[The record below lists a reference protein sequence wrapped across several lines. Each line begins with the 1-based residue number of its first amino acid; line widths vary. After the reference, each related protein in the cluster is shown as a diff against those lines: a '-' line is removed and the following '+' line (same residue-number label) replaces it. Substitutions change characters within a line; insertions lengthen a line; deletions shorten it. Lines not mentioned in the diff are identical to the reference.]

1 MLVRTYLGPSGIHG
15 VGVFA
20 GEPVE
25 SGAAVWVRHPA
36 LDLVVTRQMRAGLP
50 DAMVSYL
57 DTYTYPAGDGPDGS
71 AVLDCDNG
79 RYMNHSDAPNTSFT
93 GEGGRASQ
101 RIAMGA
107 EITCDYRE
115 FYPKAVWE
123 RMAFLMPEAGET
135 TGNPS

>member
-1 MLVRTYLGPSGIHG
+1 MMLIRTYLGPSGIHG

-20 GEPVE
+20 GEPIE
-25 SGAAVWVRHPA
+25 RGAAVWARHPV

-57 DTYTYPAGDGPDGS
+57 DTYTYPVGDEADGR
-71 AVLDCDNG
+71 VMLDCDNG
-79 RYMNHSDAPNTSFT
+79 RYMNHSDAPNTSFK
-93 GEGGRASQ
+93 GEGGRASV
-101 RIAMGA
+101 RIEMGT

-123 RMAFLMPEAGET
+123 RMAFLMPDGEQT
-135 TGNPS
+135 TET